1 MQIKSVPKLLLY
13 SSSGPP
19 FYHANAEHSSGYVWQ
34 REIQNR
40 TILKQEAIFL
50 SLQHW
55 ASSMGIPHDGFF
67 LLLVCTN
74 PPQFKKAPSK
84 GHSLQKFCFLT
95 VKKKCNCNSQALMV
109 HYINQYPIVDD
120 FLYSQY
126 LSALQCIENVRRNYQ
141 MFITLRQDFTVL
153 IFLRLRSGSPKL
165 SL

>member
-1 MQIKSVPKLLLY
+1 MAMCDRERSRTGL
-13 SSSGPP
+13 SSNRRQYFFLCSTEPP
-19 FYHANAEHSSGYVWQ
+19 VW
-34 REIQNR
+34 
-40 TILKQEAIFL
+40 AFP
-50 SLQHW
+50 
-55 ASSMGIPHDGFF
+55 MMGFF
-67 LLLVCTN
+67 LLLLCTN

-95 VKKKCNCNSQALMV
+95 VKKKFNCNSQALMV